1 MTLENK
7 DYFQW
12 IQLLHD
18 LPKLSKQN
26 HEQFPIDTDILLCI
40 ALHKTIKSSMLTLQ
54 KLSAKEIHI
63 FLITSVSCKP
73 SSQNYFHN
81 PKKIQQ
87 LICDVF
93 STR

>member
-1 MTLENK
+1 MTLESE

-18 LPKLSKQN
+18 LPKLSRQN
-26 HEQFPIDTDILLCI
+26 HKQFPTDTDILLYI
-40 ALHKTIKSSMLTLQ
+40 ALHKTTKSSMLTLQ
-54 KLSAKEIHI
+54 KLSAKEVHI

-81 PKKIQQ
+81 PKKSQQ